1 MARLDKKT
9 PRDFQA
15 ETSSRR
21 PDADYVVGI
30 DTGGT
35 YTDGVLLDYGTRSV
49 LASAKTL
56 TTYGDLTLGIISV
69 LQELQIESPHK
80 VKLVGI
86 SSTLATNSIAEG
98 NIKPVGL
105 ALIGYDQELL
115 KSYGLEAKFA
125 TGRFA
130 YFQGGHNAQGEE
142 KAPLDL
148 EGLSAWAREN
158 SSKMEALAISSYFSP
173 LNPEHEEQA
182 LEALREITDI
192 PVVLGHQL
200 STQLDSVKRA
210 TTASL
215 NASLV
220 AVMHEFI
227 QAVKK
232 SLKDLGFKAPLM
244 IVKGDGSLMPYTEAA
259 QKPVETV
266 LSGPAASTIGG
277 RFLSGRNN
285 ALVIDV
291 GGTTT
296 DMALIEEGNIAVTDQ
311 GARVGDIET
320 AVQAARIRTVCL
332 GCDSRVSI
340 PSPKEFQV
348 GPNRVVPLSRLAA
361 NHPQVA
367 DELQQIEK
375 TRRTGRSL
383 EDIEYLFLAR
393 DQEYLQQQDLQP
405 KHRALLDLLQEAPL
419 SIQYVLQQMQVNHQ
433 VQLGLE
439 ELLQKGHIGLAALT
453 PTDLLHFKGELD
465 IGHSQAATQALRFIC
480 KVHGL
485 KAGELADQI
494 LEHIVSRMTEEAV
507 IFLTRQN
514 EPNLPEELDGAWSRW
529 FYQQALGAS
538 NPHISVTIAGRF
550 PIIGIGAPAEIFVR
564 KVAAKLH
571 SRFELPAYPHVANAV
586 GAVAGSVVVDKEALV
601 FVQETDE
608 ERAFIVQFE
617 KQKRSFQ
624 ELQEALDYARH
635 KAGRAAREAA
645 EEAGA
650 EQPQLQ
656 IKQKTEGALQR
667 IKARA
672 IGNPRLAEQFG

>member
-9 PRDFQA
+9 SKDFRA
-15 ETSSRR
+15 EALNGR

-35 YTDGVLLDYGTRSV
+35 YTDGVLLDYNTRRV

-56 TTYGDLTLGIISV
+56 TTYGDLTQGIVSV
-69 LQELQIESPHK
+69 LQELHIDSPQQ

-115 KSYGLEAKFA
+115 KSYGLEDKFA

-148 EGLSAWAREN
+148 EGLTAWVREN
-158 SSKMEALAISSYFSP
+158 SPKMEALAISSYFSP

-182 LEALREITDI
+182 LQALREVTDI

-259 QKPVETV
+259 RKPVETV

-332 GCDSRVSI
+332 GCDSRLSM

-361 NHPQVA
+361 THPQVA
-367 DELQQIEK
+367 DELQQVEK
-375 TRRTGRSL
+375 RRRTGRCQ

-393 DQEYLQQQDLQP
+393 DQKYLQELTLQP

-419 SIQYVLQQMQVNHQ
+419 SLQDVLQKMQVNHQ

-439 ELLQKGHIGLAALT
+439 ELLQKGHVGLAALT

-465 IGHSQAATQALRFIC
+465 IGHSQAATQALKFIC
-480 KVHGL
+480 GVHGL
-485 KAGELADQI
+485 KAGEMADQI

-507 IFLTRQN
+507 IFLVRQN
-514 EPNLPEELDGAWSRW
+514 ELHLPEELDGAWSRW

-564 KVAAKLH
+564 RVAAKLH
-571 SRFELPAYPHVANAV
+571 SRFELPAHPHVANAV
-586 GAVAGSVVVDKEALV
+586 GAVAGSVIVDKEALV

-635 KAGRAAREAA
+635 KAGQAAREAA

-650 EQPQLQ
+650 EEPQLQ
-656 IKQKTEGALQR
+656 LKQKTEGTLQR
-667 IKARA
+667 IQARA
-672 IGNPRLAEQFG
+672 VGNPRLAEQFG

>member
-9 PRDFQA
+9 PQDFLA
-15 ETSSRR
+15 ENTTRR

-35 YTDGVLLDYGTRSV
+35 YTDGVLLDYSTRRV

-56 TTYGDLTLGIISV
+56 TTYGDLTQGIISV
-69 LQELQIESPHK
+69 LQELKIESPHQ

-105 ALIGYDQELL
+105 ALIGYDQDLL
-115 KSYGLEAKFA
+115 QNYGLEAKFS

-130 YFQGGHNAQGEE
+130 YFQGGHNAQGEQ

-148 EGLSAWAREN
+148 QALKAWVQEN
-158 SSKMEALAISSYFSP
+158 SPNMEALAISSYFSP

-182 LEALREITDI
+182 LEALREITDL

-311 GARVGDIET
+311 GARVGNIET

-340 PSPKEFQV
+340 PSAKEFQV

-361 NHPQVA
+361 SHPQVA
-367 DELQQIEK
+367 EELLQVENR
-375 TRRTGRSL
+375 RRTGRS
-383 EDIEYLFLAR
+383 ETDIEYLFLAR
-393 DQEYLQQQDLQP
+393 DHDYLQQQDFGP
-405 KHRALLDLLQEAPL
+405 KHRALLDLLQEEPL
-419 SIQYVLQQMQVNHQ
+419 SMHDVLQKMQVNHP

-439 ELLQKGHIGLAALT
+439 ELLQKGHIGLAGLT

-465 IGHSQAATQALRFIC
+465 IGHSQAATQALKFIC
-480 KVHGL
+480 RLHGL
-485 KAGELADQI
+485 KPGEMADRI
-494 LEHIVSRMTEEAV
+494 LEHIISRMTEEAV
-507 IFLTRQN
+507 IFLARQN
-514 EPNLPEELDGAWSRW
+514 ELQLPEDLDGVWSRW
-529 FYQQALGAS
+529 LYQQALGAD
-538 NPHISVTIAGRF
+538 NPHLSVTIEARF

-571 SRFELPAYPHVANAV
+571 SRFELPEYPHVANAV
-586 GAVAGSVVVDKEALV
+586 GAVAGSVIVDKEALV
-601 FVQETDE
+601 FVQESEE

-617 KQKRSFQ
+617 KQKKSFP

-635 KAGRAAREAA
+635 QAGRAAREAA
-645 EEAGA
+645 EDAGA
-650 EQPQLQ
+650 EQPQVQ
-656 IKQKTEGALQR
+656 IRQKTEGALQR

-672 IGNPRLAEQFG
+672 VGNPRLAEQFG